1 MESFWTGLMHN
12 RILWVTIIT
21 WICAQGLKIL
31 IGLLYERK
39 LNLNWLFRTGGMP
52 SAHSAAVAA
61 LAVSSGKELGFSS
74 PFFAVTCVYALIMM
88 FDAQTWRRSVGVQA
102 KILNKIM
109 DDLHAKK
116 KIHDSRLKEILGH
129 TPIEVFVGALIGI
142 CMPLLIYQI
151 RHW

>member
-1 MESFWTGLMHN
+1 MESFWTELLHN
-12 RILWVTIIT
+12 KILWATNIS
-21 WICAQGLKIL
+21 WACAQGLKVL
-31 IGLLYERK
+31 IGFIYEHK
-39 LNLNWLFRTGGMP
+39 FNFNWLMRTGGMP

-74 PFFAVTCVYALIMM
+74 PFFAITCVYALIMM

-109 DDLHAKK
+109 DDLHARKK
-116 KIHDSRLKEILGH
+116 VHDSRLKEILGH

-142 CMPLLIYQI
+142 FIPILVYRIF
-151 RHW
+151 HW